1 MTPAREPPWYCVDG
15 LEEPC
20 PYPGEIGIVGSR
32 FQVRVAV
39 ALVAVGAVFAAS
51 LVSGGAAQ
59 SVTPILTELHSGTT
73 PFGTSGDYNGWV
85 LDSNATG
92 EVWSSAAVGDVDG
105 DGQAEIVVGG
115 LDSTVRV
122 YSMNG
127 TGPGTLLAKID
138 TGGANQVTRNGA
150 VQASPAL
157 GDMNG
162 DGIPDIVVAN
172 TAGHLA
178 AYSFKNRQVSQIYNR
193 YIPPAFNGALEGIF
207 STPALGYID
216 GDTQLD
222 AVTSTWGQLL
232 DAWSGPSATEITA
245 DHQWLKDTS
254 WSSPAIGDLN
264 GDGGRE
270 IVVGYDCS
278 GTGQLQPC
286 YGHGHG
292 GYITAFNLD
301 GSVKWA
307 HYVSNAVVWSSP
319 ALADLNGDG
328 AMDVVV
334 GTGLYYTG
342 PEAYK
347 EIAIDGKTGN
357 VMWEAPTQGIPVG
370 SPAIG
375 EIDSSS
381 PGPEVVT
388 MTQGGWLYSW
398 DANGTKRYQTCVTDG
413 GNCDSTSATNNG
425 VALADINGDG
435 VVDAITQP
443 EQQLVIANAK
453 TGAIE
458 EKDRS
463 VYPHTIFASSSTPT
477 VANINGKA
485 TIFVTSRG
493 DSNNNGRD
501 DHDEL
506 VVQAWQSQ
514 SALGAAPWPTFKQN
528 MFRTGTAQLPV
539 APNPVPTQNF
549 VTQVYKDFLN
559 RAPASSELSYWT
571 TQLMNHQNTR
581 ADLASQLSQSNEW
594 ITKVITKFYLDTLN
608 RAPDASGL
616 AGWINAAQHGMPI
629 AQIAS
634 AFYSSPEYFSTVGH
648 SDDRTWVSDLYQKLL
663 LRAPDSGID
672 GWVNALNNGMPRDVL
687 TFGFYQS
694 AEKLGVRVT
703 ALYQSLL
710 GRAPENGAIANW
722 SPFVSNQ
729 GDLVLA
735 AALASSDEYFNRSQT
750 PH

>member
-1 MTPAREPPWYCVDG
+1 MLHSRGGAR
-15 LEEPC
+15 L
-20 PYPGEIGIVGSR
+20 
-32 FQVRVAV
+32 AV
-39 ALVAVGAVFAAS
+39 AILAVGAAVAS
-51 LVSGGAAQ
+51 TLISTSTAQ
-59 SVTPILTELHSGTT
+59 SAVPILTELHSGTT
-73 PFGTSGDYNGWV
+73 PFGTSGDYAGWV

-92 EVWSSAAVGDVDG
+92 EVWSSPAVGDVNG
-105 DGQAEIVVGG
+105 DGQPEIIVGG
-115 LDSTVRV
+115 LDSTVRI

-127 TGPGTLLAKID
+127 TGPGNLLAKID
-138 TGGANQVTRNGA
+138 TGGANQTTKNGA

-157 GDMNG
+157 GDING
-162 DGIPDIVVAN
+162 DGTLDILVAN

-178 AYSFKNRQVSQIYNR
+178 AYSFKNNQVSQIYTH

-207 STPALGYID
+207 STPALGYVD
-216 GDTQLD
+216 GDTTLD
-222 AVTSTWGQLL
+222 AVTTTWGQEL
-232 DAWSGPSATEITA
+232 DAWSGTSATQIGA
-245 DHQWLKDTS
+245 VHQWLKDTS

-270 IVVGYDCS
+270 IVAGYDCEGS
-278 GTGQLQPC
+278 GQLQPC
-286 YGHGHG
+286 YGTGGG

-307 HYVSNAVVWSSP
+307 HFVSKAVIWSSP

-328 AMDVVV
+328 AMDVIV
-334 GTGLYYTG
+334 GTGLYWTG
-342 PEAYK
+342 SEAFK
-347 EIAIDGKTGN
+347 EIAINGKTGA

-370 SPAIG
+370 SPSVG
-375 EIDSSS
+375 EVDSSS
-381 PGPEVVT
+381 AGPEVVT

-398 DANGTKRYQTCVTDG
+398 GANGAKRYQTCVSDG
-413 GNCDSTSATNNG
+413 GTCNSNSGTNNG

-443 EQQLVIANAK
+443 EQKLVIVNAK
-453 TGAIE
+453 TGVVE

-463 VYPHTIFASSSTPT
+463 AYSHTIFSSSSTPT
-477 VANINGKA
+477 VANVNGKA
-485 TIFVTSRG
+485 TVFVTSRG
-493 DSNNNGRD
+493 DSNGNNARD
-501 DHDEL
+501 GDDEL

-539 APNPVPTQNF
+539 PPNPVPSQNF
-549 VTQVYKDFLN
+549 VKQLYLDFLG
-559 RAPASSELSYWT
+559 RAASSSDVDYWT
-571 TQLMNHQNTR
+571 SRIMNRQTSR
-581 ADLASQLSQSNEW
+581 SDLASMLSQSNEW
-594 ITKVITKFYLDTLN
+594 ITRVITKFYTDTLN

-616 AGWINAAQHGMPI
+616 AGWINAAQHGMPV

-634 AFYSSPEYFSTVGH
+634 AFYSSPEYFATVGH
-648 SDDRTWVSDLYQKLL
+648 NDYTTWVSDLYQKLL
-663 LRAPDSGID
+663 LRAPDSGIN

-703 ALYQSLL
+703 ALYTSLL

-722 SPFVSNQ
+722 SPFVQNQ

-735 AALASSDEYFNRSQT
+735 AALASSDEYFSRAQT

>member
-1 MTPAREPPWYCVDG
+1 MMH
-15 LEEPC
+15 
-20 PYPGEIGIVGSR
+20 SR
-32 FQVRVAV
+32 TRSRLAVAV
-39 ALVAVGAVFAAS
+39 LAVAAAVAS
-51 LVSGGAAQ
+51 TLIATTSAQ
-59 SVTPILTELHSGTT
+59 SAGPILTEITSGSG

-92 EVWSSAAVGDVDG
+92 EVWSSPAVGDVNG
-105 DGQAEIVVGG
+105 DGQPELVVGG
-115 LDSTVRV
+115 LDSTLRI
-122 YSMNG
+122 YNMSG
-127 TGPGTLLAKID
+127 SLLAKID
-138 TGGANQVTRNGA
+138 TGGANQATRNGA

-157 GDMNG
+157 GDING
-162 DGIPDIVVAN
+162 DGTLDIVAAN

-178 AYSFKNRQVSQIYNR
+178 AYSFKNNQVSQIYNR

-216 GDTQLD
+216 GDSTLD
-222 AVTSTWGQLL
+222 AVTTTWGQEL
-232 DAWSGPSATEITA
+232 DAWSGASASQIPA

-270 IVVGYDCS
+270 IVAGYDCS
-278 GTGQLQPC
+278 GSGQLQPC

-307 HYVSNAVVWSSP
+307 HFVSNAVIWSSP

-334 GTGLYYTG
+334 GTGLYYSG
-342 PEAYK
+342 SEAYK

-370 SPAIG
+370 SPAVG
-375 EIDSSS
+375 EVDSSS
-381 PGPEVVT
+381 AGPEVVT
-388 MTQGGWLYSW
+388 MTEGGWLYSW
-398 DANGTKRYQTCVTDG
+398 AANGQKRYQTCVSDG
-413 GNCDSTSATNNG
+413 GTCDSSSATNNG

-443 EQQLVIANAK
+443 EQKLVIVNAK

-458 EKDRS
+458 ERDRS
-463 VYPHTIFASSSTPT
+463 VYSHTIFSSSSTPT
-477 VANINGKA
+477 VANVNGKA
-485 TIFVTSRG
+485 TVFVTSRG

-549 VTQVYKDFLN
+549 VKQLYKDFLG
-559 RAPASSELSYWT
+559 RAASSSDVDYWT
-571 TQLMNHQNTR
+571 SRIMNRQTSR
-581 ADLASQLSQSNEW
+581 SDLASTLSQSNEW
-594 ITKVITKFYLDTLN
+594 ITNVITKFYTDTLN
-608 RAPDASGL
+608 RAPDQSGL
-616 AGWINAAQHGMPI
+616 NGWITAAQHGMPI

-634 AFYSSPEYFSTVGH
+634 AFYSSAEYFSSVGH
-648 SDDRTWVSDLYQKLL
+648 NDYTTWVRDLYQKLL
-663 LRAPDSGID
+663 LRAPDDSGVN
-672 GWVNALNNGMPRDVL
+672 GWVNALNNGMPRDVVA
-687 TFGFYQS
+687 FGFYQS

-710 GRAPENGAIANW
+710 GRAPENGAVANW
-722 SPFVSNQ
+722 SPFVLNQ

-735 AALASSDEYFNRSQT
+735 AALASSDEYYTGAQT
-750 PH
+750 AH